1 MKKLRKTL
9 ILSLASA
16 MTVVSVACQNK
27 FPDEATSPSYT
38 ELQVQSGV
46 KPVET
51 PVITTSVTDSAA
63 KASSETSV
71 SSTTKASFTTN
82 ATVTTAS
89 AESTTDNTYR
99 ASLDRKVE
107 DGKVV
112 LSPADANVTTKPQ
125 AANTS
130 RSNGTNQTTEKK
142 EVQSVSPVIL
152 ESKATNVTTNDSVKT
167 PSEESNSV
175 SIENDTSSLVPTE
188 STAQEYAMEPDITTN
203 EARQSYAPPTRT
215 APGNVYLVQEND
227 CLWNIAEAHGITIY
241 ELAYANNMDI
251 EDTIIVGQKLII
263 PESDC
268 IIDEILQDTESQSD
282 VAPECAIPVNDYY
295 IVVNGDSFYSIA
307 YQFGLSAEQLATANG
322 MSIYDTICPGDLLTI
337 PSSTG
342 IVNSEQLYSTET
354 EIYNFNADD
363 TDDVDNA
370 ITSDTV
376 TAEVDTTS
384 TSDAVT
390 SDETVSIDNTSY
402 TEVAAETDSVSTD
415 YTPESETITSTDSAF
430 EDSTNVSDEYYSNDI
445 LSTIKN
451 FEVEYVGTNIGMGIY
466 SLDGTPLFEYN
477 TYAPISGA
485 CTVKA
490 AYAYYVLSTCEAEGI
505 DIWNE
510 YLTYQEGMRNN
521 GSGIIK
527 NSEFGSE
534 YTISYLLTQ
543 LLNLSDNTAYNILL
557 SRFSLD
563 GYQAFLNNIG
573 GQQLYGLQYGTVSV
587 AQRRNEWLA
596 IYNYINSGSYY
607 SYTLQQMLTGTNY
620 CYLVQGMA
628 NYHSYM
634 HKSGWCSGSD
644 YTAAC
649 DCAIIDNR
657 YLVIVLSQ
665 DYYTGTAHTDIV
677 NILGREAEIFM
688 G

>member
-1 MKKLRKTL
+1 MNAVHKSL
-9 ILSLASA
+9 IFTLASA
-16 MTVVSVACQNK
+16 MTVVSVACQN
-27 FPDEATSPSYT
+27 EATSSLPDESTPSYS

-51 PVITTSVTDSAA
+51 PVITTSAPGSAT
-63 KASSETSV
+63 KAHSET
-71 SSTTKASFTTN
+71 KA
-82 ATVTTAS
+82 AITTAS
-89 AESTTDNTYR
+89 VSVKVPVTTTSAVTTSDNTYR
-99 ASLDRKVE
+99 ASLDRKIK

-112 LSPADANVTTKPQ
+112 SPTEESVTDQQHTSNISQ
-125 AANTS
+125 SNT
-130 RSNGTNQTTEKK
+130 T
-142 EVQSVSPVIL
+142 SPVAKEKTVEDAAPAIPA
-152 ESKATNVTTNDSVKT
+152 SKTTNASTTDTAKSNLET
-167 PSEESNSV
+167 SNSA
-175 SIENDTSSLVPTE
+175 STEHDDSTFVP
-188 STAQEYAMEPDITTN
+188 A
-203 EARQSYAPPTRT
+203 EAHQSYAPPTCT
-215 APGNVYLVQEND
+215 APSNVYLVQEND

-241 ELAYANNMDI
+241 ELAYANNIDI
-251 EDTIIVGQKLII
+251 ETIIIAGQKLII
-263 PESDC
+263 PESNS
-268 IIDEILQDTESQSD
+268 IIDEILQDTEPTCTEATETEVS
-282 VAPECAIPVNDYY
+282 VNNYY
-295 IVVNGDSFYSIA
+295 IVVSGDSFYSIA
-307 YQFGLSAEQLATANG
+307 EQFGITAEQLAAANG
-322 MSIYDTICPGDLLTI
+322 MSIYGTICPGDLLTI
-337 PSSTG
+337 PSSTDV
-342 IVNSEQLYSTET
+342 VNSDQLYAEESEEYYSNTDNVTPTE
-354 EIYNFNADD
+354 D
-363 TDDVDNA
+363 TFTA
-370 ITSDTV
+370 ITS
-376 TAEVDTTS
+376 TTEE
-384 TSDAVT
+384 
-390 SDETVSIDNTSY
+390 SDETN
-402 TEVAAETDSVSTD
+402 SVSTD
-415 YTPESETITSTDSAF
+415 YSQVEESSTSIDATDCT
-430 EDSTNVSDEYYSNDI
+430 DVSYEYYSNDI

-451 FEVEYVGTNIGMGIY
+451 FEAEYVGTNIGMGIY

-477 TYAPISGA
+477 TYSPISGA

-510 YLTYQEGMRNN
+510 YLTYQEGMRND

-587 AQRRNEWLA
+587 EQRRNEWLA

-628 NYHSYM
+628 NSHSYM

-677 NILGREAEIFM
+677 NVLGREAEIFM